1 MTRVRV
7 RASALLVAC
16 AAVASAC
23 GSDGPG
29 RLEFGIRRLSLDLAF
44 VDEDAAPPV
53 EPNIVVRLVPAPAE
67 VLDPDYD
74 FGDLETEPFEPPV
87 LELCPEAPPNATIG
101 VSASPSIIDPP
112 LPGTYLRNNEGWIE
126 IQGATLPIR
135 LPYPFVSAWEISETT
150 EDVRPGPFG
159 TPGAVEPARQFTVTK
174 SLGPEFTVTET
185 YEMAPEALLLLE
197 RVTVASGVET
207 RFRTD
212 PPIEF
217 FHFGAEGDEWTSA
230 GADTENG
237 FGVLVQGRIEDR
249 AVIDVCGLLVDT
261 FQIAYTEQVVN
272 LRNGETSGTN
282 ETTPSKIYLAPQF
295 GGLVIREDMHTIQR
309 TTSPEDGSPLVI
321 RLDYLSTIGSVKPV
335 ENA

>member
-1 MTRVRV
+1 MTRARLRLV
-7 RASALLVAC
+7 ALLVTC
-16 AAVASAC
+16 ATLAAAC
-23 GSDGPG
+23 GTSGPG

-67 VLDPDYD
+67 VLEPGFD
-74 FGDLETEPFEPPV
+74 FEDLDTETFEPPV
-87 LELCPEAPPNATIG
+87 LELCPEAAPDATID

-112 LPGTYLRNNEGWIE
+112 LPGTYLRNNDGSIE

-135 LPYPFVSAWEISETT
+135 IPYPFVSAWEISETT
-150 EDVRPGPFG
+150 EAVRPGPLG

-185 YEMAPEALLLLE
+185 YELAPEALLLLE

-212 PPIEF
+212 PPIEY
-217 FHFGAEGDEWTSA
+217 FHFGAEGDDWTSA

-249 AVIDVCGLLVDT
+249 AVIDVCGTLVDT

-282 ETTPSKIYLAPQF
+282 ETTPSKIYIAPQF
-295 GGLVIREDMHTIQR
+295 GGLVIREDLHTIQR

-321 RLDYLSTIGSVKPV
+321 RLDYVSTIGSTAPV
-335 ENA
+335 ANP